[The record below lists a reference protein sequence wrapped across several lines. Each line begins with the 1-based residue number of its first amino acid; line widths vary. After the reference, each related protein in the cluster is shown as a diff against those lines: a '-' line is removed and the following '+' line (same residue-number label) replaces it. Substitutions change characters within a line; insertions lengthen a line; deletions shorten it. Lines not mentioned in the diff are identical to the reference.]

1 LQKIIFFKEK
11 FSVFGKVMEVGENP
25 NAGLIRSV
33 AITFYSRDAVLAALH
48 VSFFLFCQFYFLLI
62 VFIFFQHPEPILL
75 NSVVLK
81 ITAWRPEEEADPP
94 GAGCATCK
102 PGSTRQ

>member
-1 LQKIIFFKEK
+1 MDPLRDNHILLKGCRSRCFTCKFFSILPILL
-11 FSVFGKVMEVGENP
+11 FINC
-25 NAGLIRSV
+25 
-33 AITFYSRDAVLAALH
+33 FY
-48 VSFFLFCQFYFLLI
+48 
-62 VFIFFQHPEPILL
+62 FFQHPEPILL

-94 GAGCATCK
+94 GACGATCK